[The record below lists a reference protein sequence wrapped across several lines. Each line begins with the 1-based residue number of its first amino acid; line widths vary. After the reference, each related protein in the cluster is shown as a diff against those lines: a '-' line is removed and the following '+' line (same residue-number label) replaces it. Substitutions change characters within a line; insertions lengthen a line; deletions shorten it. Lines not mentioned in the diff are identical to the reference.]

1 MAYIT
6 VFTTNAVP
14 RIYVY
19 MFYKCFLEY
28 MFYMCLFIW
37 QNYPRVYWRTG
48 WDTLWPTSQ
57 SSPSILFLEYIFH
70 DISSCVSLSD
80 KTTFGCPDHSLHH
93 QCLSFLNVSSHV
105 SPSKTAGNKQLDPIP
120 PFSVIS
126 LRMWLLCLLR
136 WENRMP
142 YMSVNGCHQIFL
154 DIIWTW
160 ESVNDSIGWCLFS
173 VI

>member
-6 VFTTNAVP
+6 VFT
-14 RIYVY
+14 IYI
-19 MFYKCFLEY
+19 
-28 MFYMCLFIW
+28 CLYVLYVSYNIGYLTKLTLGPTLGY
-37 QNYPRVYWRTG
+37 NG

-57 SSPSILFLEYIFH
+57 SSPPILFLEYIFH

-105 SPSKTAGNKQLDPIP
+105 SPSKTAGNKQLDPIL

-154 DIIWTW
+154 DIICTW
-160 ESVNDSIGWCLFS
+160 QSVNDSIGWCLFS